1 MNKQV
6 RFVVGILIA
15 LGAQLLVSSAA
26 AQGRNSIYGTIF
38 GEEHRAVPDVYV
50 ELLDEVDSVMR
61 QARTDPAGRFSFS
74 GLQDGRYR
82 IRVRPYGTD
91 YKEQMQE
98 VVLASVSS
106 RPGSG
111 SDTQHVDILLK
122 VNERVYSGPFA
133 MAPTTVFAQSVPEAA
148 RRLYEEGIRSLR
160 DKKEKEGLE
169 SLKKALELFPDYYLA
184 LDRLGAEYAMRGA
197 SNPAF
202 FQAGLVLLMK
212 AVEINSNGFSSLF
225 GLGWTQYQ
233 LGMNAEAIENLR
245 RATALY
251 AKSADVYLW
260 LGRALRRGKV
270 YDQAEVALKRANEL
284 SGGKAGEVHRQ
295 LAGVYMDQKRYREAA
310 DELELVLKHDSKA
323 ADAEKIKEQI
333 KQLREKAATK

>member
-1 MNKQV
+1 MNKHV
-6 RFVVGILIA
+6 RFVVGIIIA
-15 LGAQLLVSSAA
+15 LGAQMLVSSAA
-26 AQGRNSIYGTIF
+26 AQGRNTIYGTIF
-38 GEEHRAVPDVYV
+38 GEGHRAVPDVYV

-61 QARTDPAGRFSFS
+61 QARSDPGGRFSFS

-106 RPGSG
+106 RAGSG
-111 SDTQHVDILLK
+111 SDTQHIDILLK
-122 VNERVYSGPFA
+122 VSERAYSGPFA
-133 MAPTTVFAQSVPEAA
+133 MAPTTVFAQSVPEGA
-148 RRLYEEGIRSLR
+148 RRLYEEGVRYLR

-169 SLKKALELFPDYYLA
+169 SLKKAIEVFPEYYLA
-184 LDRLGAEYAMRGA
+184 LDRLGAEYAMRGT

-251 AKSADVYLW
+251 TKSADVYLW
-260 LGRALRRGKV
+260 LGRALRRGAV
-270 YDQAEVALKRANEL
+270 FDQAEAALKRANEL
-284 SGGKAGEVHRQ
+284 SGGKVGEVHRQ
-295 LAGVYMDQKRYREAA
+295 LSGLYLDQKRYREAA
-310 DELELVLKHDSKA
+310 DELELVLKNEPKA
-323 ADAEKIKEQI
+323 TDAEKIKELI
-333 KQLREKAATK
+333 KTLREKAGTK